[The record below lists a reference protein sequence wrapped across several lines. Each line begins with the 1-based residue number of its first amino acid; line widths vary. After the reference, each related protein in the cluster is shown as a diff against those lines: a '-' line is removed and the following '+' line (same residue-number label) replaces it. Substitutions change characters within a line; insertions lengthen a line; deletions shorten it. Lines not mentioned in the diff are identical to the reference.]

1 MSQTLRLFLDSVI
14 SSPVSIVSSTRYALI
29 NPKHYGGTND
39 STLFALVGG
48 FDEELRVP
56 IDGGVLM
63 GDEIIFVLDSLT
75 SDFLL
80 VRDSSKTQDLPFDV
94 GTSRID
100 IVDISAWK

>member
-1 MSQTLRLFLDSVI
+1 MSQTLRLFLDSII

-56 IDGGVLM
+56 IDGEVLM
-63 GDEIIFVLDSLT
+63 GDE
-75 SDFLL
+75 
-80 VRDSSKTQDLPFDV
+80 K
-94 GTSRID
+94 
-100 IVDISAWK
+100 